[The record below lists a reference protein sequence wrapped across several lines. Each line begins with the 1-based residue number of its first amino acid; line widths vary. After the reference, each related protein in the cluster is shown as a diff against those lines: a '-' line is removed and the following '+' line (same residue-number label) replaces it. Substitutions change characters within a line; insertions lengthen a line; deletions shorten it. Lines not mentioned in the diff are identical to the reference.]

1 MRIQEYLDRLL
12 HQQEQRAAQSEN
24 QSNPHALTYYNLLFR
39 RCENVRLPFGSYPT
53 FHDLS
58 ELYGDT
64 VHTAI
69 VERRVEFRLVSILNS
84 SLFWLLMFI
93 DVIFKL

>member
-1 MRIQEYLDRLL
+1 MRFSYKERVRIQEYLDRLL
-12 HQQEQRAAQSEN
+12 HQQEQRAGQSEN
-24 QSNPHALTYYNLLFR
+24 QSNPHALTNYNLLFR
-39 RCENVRLPFGSYPT
+39 QCEGVRLPFGSYPT

-69 VERRVEFRLVSILNS
+69 VERRVEFRLVYILNFAF
-84 SLFWLLMFI
+84 LAP
-93 DVIFKL
+93 